1 MPAEPKEIQIL
12 QAEIDPNGESDLRV
26 LIEKKFIKYLK
37 IDQGVYPPQDIGFG
51 PKLAE
56 LLPDLPAGD
65 WNLCQISHNET
76 ANGEIS
82 VTLGRHDFPSITC
95 LWHSVAVE
103 YLDLRIGR
111 KLRSNVYEACLPK
124 SEANII
130 IKFARFPW
138 EIAYINSETSAYAWM
153 KGSCLAPRFLGHVRE
168 GSRIIGFMIE
178 KITDCRHAEVADL
191 TLC

>member
-1 MPAEPKEIQIL
+1 MPAKHQEFQIL

-37 IDQGVYPPQDIGFG
+37 IDQGVYSPKDISHG

-56 LLPDLPAGD
+56 LLPVLPAGD
-65 WNLCQISHNET
+65 WNLCQISPDGT
-76 ANGEIS
+76 ASGQVS
-82 VTLGRHDFPSITC
+82 MTLGHHDFPSVAYP
-95 LWHSVAVE
+95 WHTVVVE

-111 KLRSNVYEACLPK
+111 KLRSNVYEAWLPD

-138 EIAYINSETSAYAWM
+138 EIAYINS
-153 KGSCLAPRFLGHVRE
+153 PRLPPMVG
-168 GSRIIGFMIE
+168 
-178 KITDCRHAEVADL
+178 
-191 TLC
+191 